1 MYARIWS
8 LQRHVTQ
15 RDARPLILCEYA
27 HAMGNSEGNLKDYW
41 DLIYKHDQL
50 QGGFIW
56 DWVDQ
61 TFAKT
66 DDKGHRFWAY
76 GGDMGF
82 VGVVNDSNFCA
93 NGLVA
98 ADRSLHPHIWEV
110 KKVYQ
115 NIAFEPVPF
124 SANRIKVTNRFDYTT
139 LDNYQLAWAV
149 ETNGETVASGKM
161 NFPSLKPHQ
170 SGELKTFP
178 SPRNRP
184 PTPMAVFAL
193 KKKKNKREHNN
204 KKAQIKNKNNKKKKK

>member
-1 MYARIWS
+1 
-8 LQRHVTQ
+8 
-15 RDARPLILCEYA
+15 
-27 HAMGNSEGNLKDYW
+27 
-41 DLIYKHDQL
+41 
-50 QGGFIW
+50 
-56 DWVDQ
+56 
-61 TFAKT
+61 
-66 DDKGHRFWAY
+66 
-76 GGDMGF
+76 MGF

-170 SGELKTFP
+170 SGEMVI
-178 SPRNRP
+178 
-184 PTPMAVFAL
+184 PMGQLPATA
-193 KKKKNKREHNN
+193 HNEYFLTLRAST
-204 KKAQIKNKNNKKKKK
+204 KKATGPCRQVTRWPSSRCCCPCRRTRPMWRCPDNCKGRNSRRDCHQGAGRQL